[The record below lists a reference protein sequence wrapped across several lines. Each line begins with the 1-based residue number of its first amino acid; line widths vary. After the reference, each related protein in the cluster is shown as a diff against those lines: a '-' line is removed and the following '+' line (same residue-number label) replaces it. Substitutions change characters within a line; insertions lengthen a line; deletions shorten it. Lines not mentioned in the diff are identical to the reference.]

1 MPIKDNQKIAINFL
15 ALKKQD
21 FNLDVFVK
29 KVEVPG
35 EKIPYQ
41 NVKKYKLPTNTTDLS
56 GDYIDYYVSTIEQPE
71 FIPATIKSD
80 TNRALTINSMF
91 LNTIEICKKVFGDNG
106 PYVIESGFR
115 KNIRFKII
123 TYKEGDEE
131 IWLEPYH
138 LSITN
143 EYGYL
148 LGFHFRLAQ
157 GQPFNRLVQQKSLSL
172 GTDGR
177 ENINYYADN
186 YIKLH
191 FFIVNYIPRL
201 FPLNLGSEIS
211 IETNFRELEA
221 ERLDSKKYIFQ
232 NSKVDTSQFQG
243 IKKYGPLE
251 TIDPKSLI
259 CFMYRAENKNIS
271 HELYYALKGKRYAT
285 FDGMEDMFS
294 FSLGK
299 EHVTGISLPDYS
311 QESIAAAIG
320 QIKEMAD
327 KRPVLPLLIVPW
339 SRLEHTEEGNFN
351 YFRIKHQFLSEGM
364 PTQFVSLQ
372 RIRARDGLKWSIS
385 NIGLAVFSKLGGI
398 PWKLQPTHDKCLII
412 GIGQAHRIKDEGGID
427 RYYAYSVL
435 LDSSGLYDSI
445 KVLSKSEN
453 EDQYLDG
460 LTENIKQVILNK
472 ATRYERFVIHTSFKL
487 RIDEI
492 AAITKGLEEVFNN
505 TKKEIVVLK
514 FNDNGRYFGFSLSTN
529 SKVPFESSCVS
540 LGKGQYLVWFEG
552 LQYHNPTIRRR
563 IAKPMHIEFTYSSQK
578 LTTEE
583 EISFLQDAINISGAN
598 WRGFNA
604 KSSPISVYYAK
615 IIADYIGHFD
625 EFGLTEIDI
634 ETLLPWFL

>member
-1 MPIKDNQKIAINFL
+1 MPIEDNQKIAINFL
-15 ALKKQD
+15 AFKKQD
-21 FNLDVFVK
+21 FNLNVFVK

-56 GDYIDYYVSTIEQPE
+56 GDYIDYYVSTTEQPE

-80 TNRALTINSMF
+80 TNRALTINTMF

-106 PYVIESGFR
+106 SYVIESGFR
-115 KNIRFKII
+115 KNIRFKIA
-123 TYKEGDEE
+123 TSKEGDEE

-138 LSITN
+138 LNITN

-148 LGFHFRLAQ
+148 LGFHFRLAKDQ
-157 GQPFNRLVQQKSLSL
+157 HLNKIVLQRSLSL
-172 GTDGR
+172 GADGR

-186 YIKLH
+186 YKKLH
-191 FFIVNYIPRL
+191 SFVTNFIPRL
-201 FPLNLGSEIS
+201 FPLSLKNEIAV
-211 IETNFRELEA
+211 ETNFRELEA
-221 ERLDSKKYIFQ
+221 KRLDSKKYIFKD
-232 NSKVDTSQFQG
+232 NKVDTSQFQG
-243 IKKYGPLE
+243 IKKNGPLE
-251 TIDPKSLI
+251 NMDSKSLI
-259 CFMYRAENKNIS
+259 SFMYRSEDKNIS
-271 HELYYALKGKRYAT
+271 YELYYALKGKKYTT
-285 FDGMEDMFS
+285 FTGMENMFS

-311 QESIAAAIG
+311 KQSIIAAISQMKAIANG
-320 QIKEMAD
+320 
-327 KRPVLPLLIVPW
+327 RRVLPLLIVPW
-339 SRLEHTEEGNFN
+339 SRLERTDEGDGN
-351 YFRIKHQFLSEGM
+351 YFRIKHQFLSEEI

-372 RIRARDGLKWSIS
+372 RIHARDSLKWSIS
-385 NIGLAVFSKLGGI
+385 NIGLAIFSKLGGI

-412 GIGQAHRIKDEGGID
+412 GIGQAHRIKEDGGID

-445 KVLSKSEN
+445 KVLSKSE
-453 EDQYLDG
+453 EKDQYLDG
-460 LTENIKQVILNK
+460 LTKNIKQVILNK
-472 ATRYERFVIHTSFKL
+472 ATKYERFVIHTSFKL

-492 AAITKGLEEVFNN
+492 EAITQGLEEVFND

-514 FNDNGRYFGFSLSTN
+514 FNDNGRYFGFSLSSN

-563 IAKPMHIEFTYSSQK
+563 IAKPMHIEFTYSSQR

-625 EFGLTEIDI
+625 EYGLPEINI
-634 ETLLPWFL
+634 ENLVPWFL